1 MSKVSSAKT
10 PQKKKQTSKQ
20 AGQENI
26 LENTSKL
33 LNLNE
38 IPQSKHEN

>member
-1 MSKVSSAKT
+1 MSKVSSAKM
-10 PQKKKQTSKQ
+10 PQKKQTSKQ

>member
-1 MSKVSSAKT
+1 MSKVSSAKM
-10 PQKKKQTSKQ
+10 PQKKQTNKQ